1 MTPMPEIAERM
12 RAIQVRIESIA
23 ESESLPGETGVS
35 LDETLAALTQAGRRR
50 VAMMLNH
57 ICIASRAPHERK
69 AAELV
74 RMQAANTWTEECYVP
89 PELY

>member
-1 MTPMPEIAERM
+1 MPKVAERI

-23 ESESLPGETGVS
+23 ETESLPGETGVS

-50 VAMMLNH
+50 VAMMLNY
-57 ICIASRAPHERK
+57 ICVASRDPYERK
-69 AAELV
+69 AAEFV
-74 RMQAANTWTEECYVP
+74 RMRAAHTWTEESYVP